1 MKHQLK
7 SEHRERRKTQ
17 QSQSFL
23 KTPVLLCHQSLVDC
37 WTAPQSTHSSLST
50 PTTEWTKEATK
61 THQLTTGDHKETMS
75 SSSAMQTVFLIA
87 AIASQAAAFN
97 PSRAISVQHRM
108 STTTSSLKY
117 LHNLPLSNP
126 RRNSEQLSMNFNF
139 GRNKGKKGISESTA
153 IQSSTASLD
162 GTKSESKNPITRWI
176 QSVSWPSKKELKKL
190 LPLGAM
196 LFFILFNYTILRDT
210 KVRPPLF
217 HVNSVHHQWPSNIS
231 LWYRTY

>member
-1 MKHQLK
+1 
-7 SEHRERRKTQ
+7 
-17 QSQSFL
+17 
-23 KTPVLLCHQSLVDC
+23 
-37 WTAPQSTHSSLST
+37 
-50 PTTEWTKEATK
+50 
-61 THQLTTGDHKETMS
+61 MS

-97 PSRAISVQHRM
+97 PSRAVSVQHRM

-210 KVRPPLF
+210 KVRSPLF
-217 HVNSVHHQWPSNIS
+217 HVNSVQ
-231 LWYRTY
+231 RQ